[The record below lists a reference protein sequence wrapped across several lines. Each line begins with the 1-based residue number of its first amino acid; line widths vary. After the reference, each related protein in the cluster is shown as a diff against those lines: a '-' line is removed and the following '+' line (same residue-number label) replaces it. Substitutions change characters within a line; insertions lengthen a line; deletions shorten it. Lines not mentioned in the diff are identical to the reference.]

1 MVYFIGGNG
10 KILTNEMSEAEPS
23 AFSPA
28 TDAYRRSKV
37 AEAQAQVE
45 EWKRSHPTSAPTA
58 TRTPAKT
65 PMKRDV
71 VPPSTRAA
79 HDSLKARGMS
89 VERLRNLFPDI
100 YGLDCR
106 SMECR
111 QYASVGGSVRIKR

>member
-1 MVYFIGGNG
+1 MRLRGELLSRTRLSGLQTSTRKQWRGAAINSANPNLKRKITMVYFIGGNG

-58 TRTPAKT
+58 TRT
-65 PMKRDV
+65 
-71 VPPSTRAA
+71 
-79 HDSLKARGMS
+79 
-89 VERLRNLFPDI
+89 
-100 YGLDCR
+100 
-106 SMECR
+106 
-111 QYASVGGSVRIKR
+111 